1 VSHQHDGGATGGERP
16 HRGEKAHS
24 LLVGE
29 DRRRLVEDEDAG
41 ARQQHLDDLDP
52 LPLRNR
58 QFVDAAAGIDRKA
71 ELGGLGR
78 DLSLDLAKTRRETP
92 APIGEQHVFG
102 DGERLHQLEF
112 LVHHSDAASHRIA
125 RAGEHDLFAVNE
137 EPPGLRGVEAG
148 GHVHQR
154 RFAGAVLAQ
163 ERVDLAGVGR
173 EIGVVEG
180 KKSVE
185 RLPDPNEFQ
194 GRDHFDPSSRRGRG
208 RAINAAASPTRGH
221 FF

>member
-1 VSHQHDGGATGGERP
+1 MTATCPSARAARKPLTVSTGAPGGDEARRRLSDGGADRKLGQFVGRGRARIEHRDGSPAAHHRDPVGERGHLAKLVGDQHDGGATGGERP

-52 LPLRNR
+52 LLLRNR
-58 QFVDAAAGIDRKA
+58 QLVDAAAGIDRKA

-78 DLSLDLAKTRRETP
+78 DLSLDLAKTRCETP

-102 DGERLHQLEF
+102 DGERPHQLEL

-137 EPPGLRGVEAG
+137 EPPGV
-148 GHVHQR
+148 
-154 RFAGAVLAQ
+154 
-163 ERVDLAGVGR
+163 
-173 EIGVVEG
+173 
-180 KKSVE
+180 
-185 RLPDPNEFQ
+185 
-194 GRDHFDPSSRRGRG
+194 
-208 RAINAAASPTRGH
+208 RA
-221 FF
+221 